1 MVTRLMFTRI
11 VLGLALSVVV
21 PATLA
26 ATTPVGATPGSF
38 AVNQNGGATYTIPI
52 TAPPGTAGMAPKLA
66 LTYDKQ
72 VQNDLLGVGWSVSGL
87 SLIQR
92 CGATIALDGFKGGVN
107 YDNNDRFCLD
117 GQRLIAINNGVYGA
131 NGTEY
136 RTEKEGFS
144 KIISYGNSAQ
154 YFRVTSKSG
163 TVMEYGVTTD
173 SRIEAQGKGTVRVWA
188 LNKIQDTKGNY
199 FTISYFKD
207 TGATGTG
214 EYRPTRIDYTG
225 SAAALLASYNSV
237 QFAYGPRTDI
247 TPRYEGGS
255 VIKTTQRLTDV
266 KTCTAVTSTQLCTD
280 PGVSLVR
287 DYQLAYDNN
296 GAVGG
301 SRLLSVTEC
310 GSDGVCLPG
319 TRAGWSQKADG
330 TFAAQS
336 TVFPNGWN
344 FGIPTQFQLITG
356 DFNGDGKTDYI
367 EMGGTTQYVF
377 LSNGD
382 GTFTAQSTVFPNGW
396 NFGIPTQ
403 FQLITGDFNGDGKTD
418 YIEMGGTTQY
428 VFLSNGDGTFTAQS
442 TVFPNGWNFGI
453 PTYFQLITGDF
464 NSDGKTDYI
473 EMGGTTQYVFLSNGV
488 LSDTLLSI
496 TNGLGAQTAI
506 TYKPLTDSTVYT
518 KDSGAAYP
526 YQDIQN
532 ATYVVSSYSMSD
544 GIGGSINHSYTY
556 AGAKNHVTRNEW
568 LGFRHL
574 ETLNNSSG
582 VKSITEYN
590 QIVDGT
596 QNILNFSA
604 TVIAAT
610 NRTVNSLQNFWSAS
624 AFTTGLQKFAHL
636 DGVVEQS
643 LQLDGNTLSRINTSY
658 TRDAFG
664 NATTVIVDFNDGT
677 SKTTTNTV
685 TNDTTNWLL
694 GLISQTSTTHTIP
707 PNQVSA
713 ARVTAFS
720 YDASGLLTS
729 TTVEPGGNLST
740 TTSYTYDAFGN
751 KLTTSVSGTGVVSRT
766 AGNTYDSRG
775 QFLTSS
781 ANALNQTETYA
792 FDPRWGV
799 LASQTGPNGL
809 TTTWSYD
816 GFGRKLLETRPD
828 TNTTT
833 ISYAATAPGYSVT
846 TQVSGSPAVMA
857 YFDLLGRATRGQ
869 TQGFDGTTIYQDT
882 QYNNLGLIAQVSTP
896 YLPAITLPANAPR
909 TMYTYDILG
918 RVTRV
923 IAPDGSATSTNYAG
937 RGPTLLGAIV
947 QVTNALNQTTS
958 QTVNGEGQTI
968 AVKDALN
975 NTTVYTYDAFGNLIQ
990 TTDPQGHAI
999 TLSYD
1004 LRGRKTGMNDPDM
1017 GTWSY
1022 TYDAFGELLSQT
1034 DAKGQTVSMTYDP
1047 LGRLQTRSELEGVSQ
1062 WSYDSAVKGI
1072 GKPALVSGANGYQQT
1087 FAYDTLGRPASL
1099 QATVEGEVY
1108 TTTTSYDSL
1117 SRVSNR
1123 TYPMTGVSINNV
1135 YNAQGFLSEVHDA
1148 ASNALY
1154 WRTDSVNVRG
1164 QITHETLGNNL
1175 ASTHGYDP
1183 LTGLLQTMTTGTG
1196 SNSTVVQNL
1205 SYSFDALG
1213 NLLNRHDTNQNTT
1226 ESFTYDALNRLTAAT
1241 GLSSKTYGYDS
1252 LGNLTSKSDVGTYTY
1267 GTTTLPHALLSTS
1280 GTLNASYTYDAD
1292 GNMLSGNGRGFS
1304 YTSFNKP
1311 SQISQMGAI
1320 TTLAYDANH
1329 NRLTKT
1335 TASGKTVYIG
1345 GAYERLTAGTLITH
1359 KHFIMAAGGP
1369 IAIVTKRS
1377 DNTSDVRY
1385 LHKDHLGSIDTITDE
1400 TGTVV
1405 ERLSFDPHGKRRQS
1419 NWLDATTAVASLTT
1433 KGFTGHEMDDEQGL
1447 INMKAR
1453 EYDPVLGRFITPD
1466 TLIPGATNQQAF
1478 NRYSYVHNN
1487 PLSFTDPSGHWP
1499 HWHTHIHFNLG
1510 HAISHAFQQSV
1521 HASLHAE
1528 MVISGLD
1535 RVDHY
1540 LVQHPRLI
1548 LIVDTV
1554 GTIAASFVG
1563 LGPEFHAAFDAQ
1575 LSYYKN
1581 GSLNDAARA
1590 GVK

>member
-396 NFGIPTQ
+396 NFGIPTY
-403 FQLITGDFNGDGKTD
+403 FQLITGDFNG
-418 YIEMGGTTQY
+418 
-428 VFLSNGDGTFTAQS
+428 
-442 TVFPNGWNFGI
+442 
-453 PTYFQLITGDF
+453 
-464 NSDGKTDYI
+464 DGKTDYI

-532 ATYVVSSYSMSD
+532 ATYVVSNYTTSD
-544 GIGGSINHSYTY
+544 GIGSTINHSYTY
-556 AGAKNHVTRNEW
+556 QGAKNHVTRNEW
-568 LGFRHL
+568 LGFRHM
-574 ETLNNSSG
+574 EALNNSSG

-590 QIVDGT
+590 QVADGT
-596 QNILNFSA
+596 QNILNYSA

-610 NRTVNSLQNFWSAS
+610 NMTVNSIQNFWSAS
-624 AFTTGLQKFAHL
+624 TFTTGQQKFAHL

-643 LQLDGNTLSRINTSY
+643 LQLDGNSLSRINTSY

-664 NATTVIVDFNDGT
+664 NATTIVVDFNDGT

-694 GLISQTSTTHTIP
+694 GLISQTSTTHTLP
-707 PNQVSA
+707 TNQVSA

-729 TTVEPGGNLST
+729 TTVEPTAGGNLST

-751 KLTTSVSGTGVVSRT
+751 KLTTSVSGAGVVGRT

-775 QFLTSS
+775 QFLTRS

-828 TNTTT
+828 TTTTT

-869 TQGFDGTTIYQDT
+869 TQGFDGTT
-882 QYNNLGLIAQVSTP
+882 
-896 YLPAITLPANAPR
+896 
-909 TMYTYDILG
+909 
-918 RVTRV
+918 
-923 IAPDGSATSTNYAG
+923 
-937 RGPTLLGAIV
+937 
-947 QVTNALNQTTS
+947 
-958 QTVNGEGQTI
+958 
-968 AVKDALN
+968 
-975 NTTVYTYDAFGNLIQ
+975 
-990 TTDPQGHAI
+990 
-999 TLSYD
+999 
-1004 LRGRKTGMNDPDM
+1004 
-1017 GTWSY
+1017 
-1022 TYDAFGELLSQT
+1022 
-1034 DAKGQTVSMTYDP
+1034 
-1047 LGRLQTRSELEGVSQ
+1047 
-1062 WSYDSAVKGI
+1062 
-1072 GKPALVSGANGYQQT
+1072 
-1087 FAYDTLGRPASL
+1087 
-1099 QATVEGEVY
+1099 
-1108 TTTTSYDSL
+1108 
-1117 SRVSNR
+1117 
-1123 TYPMTGVSINNV
+1123 
-1135 YNAQGFLSEVHDA
+1135 
-1148 ASNALY
+1148 LY
-1154 WRTDSVNVRG
+1154 
-1164 QITHETLGNNL
+1164 
-1175 ASTHGYDP
+1175 
-1183 LTGLLQTMTTGTG
+1183 
-1196 SNSTVVQNL
+1196 
-1205 SYSFDALG
+1205 
-1213 NLLNRHDTNQNTT
+1213 
-1226 ESFTYDALNRLTAAT
+1226 
-1241 GLSSKTYGYDS
+1241 
-1252 LGNLTSKSDVGTYTY
+1252 
-1267 GTTTLPHALLSTS
+1267 
-1280 GTLNASYTYDAD
+1280 
-1292 GNMLSGNGRGFS
+1292 
-1304 YTSFNKP
+1304 
-1311 SQISQMGAI
+1311 
-1320 TTLAYDANH
+1320 
-1329 NRLTKT
+1329 
-1335 TASGKTVYIG
+1335 
-1345 GAYERLTAGTLITH
+1345 
-1359 KHFIMAAGGP
+1359 
-1369 IAIVTKRS
+1369 
-1377 DNTSDVRY
+1377 
-1385 LHKDHLGSIDTITDE
+1385 
-1400 TGTVV
+1400 
-1405 ERLSFDPHGKRRQS
+1405 
-1419 NWLDATTAVASLTT
+1419 
-1433 KGFTGHEMDDEQGL
+1433 
-1447 INMKAR
+1447 
-1453 EYDPVLGRFITPD
+1453 
-1466 TLIPGATNQQAF
+1466 
-1478 NRYSYVHNN
+1478 
-1487 PLSFTDPSGHWP
+1487 
-1499 HWHTHIHFNLG
+1499 
-1510 HAISHAFQQSV
+1510 
-1521 HASLHAE
+1521 
-1528 MVISGLD
+1528 
-1535 RVDHY
+1535 
-1540 LVQHPRLI
+1540 
-1548 LIVDTV
+1548 
-1554 GTIAASFVG
+1554 
-1563 LGPEFHAAFDAQ
+1563 
-1575 LSYYKN
+1575 
-1581 GSLNDAARA
+1581 
-1590 GVK
+1590 